1 MIGLRVFF
9 CQENDYF
16 CNMEIIK
23 QNMRRFANIS
33 DLTFKKIAD
42 ELTPC
47 NLPKRSLLVKEGELA
62 NAAFFIEKGMTRSY
76 WMVDGEEITT
86 SFSTE
91 GSLVFSMDEI
101 YYGRPSEEYVEAIE
115 DIEAYRIPADTLRRL
130 VTTDLQLSVWWGAI
144 HQYEYRRLHRSHK
157 ERLTLPARERY
168 EEFARQFPDV
178 CRRAQRGYIASYL
191 GITLSTLSR
200 ISNFLI

>member
-1 MIGLRVFF
+1 
-9 CQENDYF
+9 
-16 CNMEIIK
+16 MEVIK
-23 QNMRRFANIS
+23 QHMRKFAPVS
-33 DLTFKKIAD
+33 DNAFKKIAAA
-42 ELTPC
+42 LTPC
-47 NLPKRSLLVKEGELA
+47 RFAKRERLVQEGWLA
-62 NAAFFIEKGMTRSY
+62 KAAFFIEKGMTRSY

-115 DIEAYRIPADTLRRL
+115 DIDGYRIPADVLRHL
-130 VTTDLQLSVWWGAI
+130 VTTDLELSVWWGAI
-144 HQYEYRRLHRSHK
+144 HQHEYRRLHRSHK

-168 EEFARQFPDV
+168 EMFARQFPDV

-191 GITLSTLSR
+191 GITPSTLSR
-200 ISNFLI
+200 ISTF